1 MLFLRHHHFHIDK
14 LVVVD
19 YNCCVIQ
26 LFGGA
31 MNIRAFRS
39 QLRRLER
46 QAERSLERSTA
57 CCGVTLVQCHTLVEL
72 DEAGPLNLSEL
83 AKRMELDKSTVS
95 RTIDS
100 LVGSSL
106 VKRKEDPDNRRA
118 VILRLTRS
126 GKSQLGKIHGVSD
139 RFYQQI
145 LQNVPEDRMDKLTK
159 CLELLADALSK
170 VDTKSCCPTTLTK
183 EEQS

>member
-1 MLFLRHHHFHIDK
+1 MLFLRRHHFLIDK
-14 LVVVD
+14 PIVVND
-19 YNCCVIQ
+19 ICCCMQ
-26 LFGGA
+26 LLGGA

-46 QAERSLERSTA
+46 QAERTLERSMA

-72 DEAGPLNLSEL
+72 GEAGPLNLSEL

-100 LVGSSL
+100 LVGSGL
-106 VKRKEDPDNRRA
+106 VERKEDPGNRRA

-126 GKSQLGKIHGVSD
+126 GKNQLGKIHGVSD
-139 RFYQQI
+139 RFYQQT
-145 LQNVPEDRMDKLTK
+145 LQNVPEDRMDRLTE
-159 CLELLADALSK
+159 CLEILADTLSK
-170 VDTKSCCPTTLTK
+170 VDTNSCCPTTLTK